1 MPQEIGKM
9 GEVEAK
15 FRIPDRETFERL
27 CGLKELAGF
36 LLERTGV
43 KRIRDCYLD
52 TADRAILRAG
62 YACRLRSKDAGA
74 IAEGRGMYLATVKGL
89 GGADPSS
96 GIHQREELEEWV
108 DGPDPLDWPASAVRD
123 RVIRLCE
130 GKPLQQLFALNQERH
145 LRLLYPAAHRE
156 NGPLGELS
164 LDLVTLAKE
173 GSSVYY
179 ELEIELLNEDGIG
192 ELKQITGRLRSS
204 WGLAPETRSKF
215 ERGLASDPTRK

>member
-1 MPQEIGKM
+1 MS
-9 GEVEAK
+9 EVEAK

-27 CGLKELAGF
+27 CSLKELVGF
-36 LLERTGV
+36 LLEPTGV

-62 YACRLRSKDAGA
+62 YACRLRRRDAGS
-74 IAEGRGMYLATVKGL
+74 IAGDRGGYLATVKGL

-96 GIHQREELEEWV
+96 GIHQREELEAWV
-108 DGPDPLDWPASAVRD
+108 DGPDPLDWPASAVRE

-130 GKPLQQLFALNQERH
+130 GKPLQELFALNQERH
-145 LRLLYPAAHRE
+145 LRLVYPAAHRH
-156 NGPLGELS
+156 NPPLGELS

-173 GSSVYY
+173 ESSVYY
-179 ELEIELLNEDGIG
+179 ELEIELLTEDGIA
-192 ELKQITGRLRSS
+192 ELKQIAGHLRSG

-215 ERGLASDPTRK
+215 ERGLASGPTS